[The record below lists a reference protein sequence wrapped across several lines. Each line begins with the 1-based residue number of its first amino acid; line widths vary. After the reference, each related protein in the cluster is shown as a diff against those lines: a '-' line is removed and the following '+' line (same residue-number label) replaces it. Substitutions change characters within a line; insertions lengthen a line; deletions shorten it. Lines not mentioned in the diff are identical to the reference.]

1 MEELS
6 ASAGAATE
14 AVTEIFRL
22 TAGQAF
28 PQPDHLRP
36 QLLAGEFA
44 LESNHV
50 LARLAG
56 AQLGQ
61 GGPLLVAASDLNISP
76 VAGSARPARTERTG
90 GRAD

>member
-28 PQPDHLRP
+28 PQPDDLGP

-44 LESNHV
+44 LESNDV
-50 LARLAG
+50 LA
-56 AQLGQ
+56 
-61 GGPLLVAASDLNISP
+61 
-76 VAGSARPARTERTG
+76 
-90 GRAD
+90 